1 MESIQKSI
9 QKARHDI
16 RDSTLKEYL
25 AKIRSAYK
33 FITGKNESPKDLDFL
48 KYPDQ
53 VRDAL
58 EKKYLP
64 NTTKAYYNAFSVALQ
79 AIGENKLAGEYGV
92 KRDEKQ
98 DQYTEQAKSGEPT
111 EKQKKYM
118 VSLERIDRL
127 LNRLKE
133 DVDDVY
139 SEGDISK
146 RDMNFIQ
153 NYLMLLI
160 HRHIPLRNELAHIEI
175 ISDTEYDKM
184 NTKKRDQ
191 HNYLVV
197 VKKGKGK
204 RLKRSFELRLN
215 NYKTSKTHGERVIE
229 IPEELKLEMT
239 RWLMVN
245 NDPFLFLNKSRT
257 GPMTS
262 SQYSSRFSK
271 FMEQHLRGKNIS
283 SNAMRH
289 IYLSDKFGDV
299 SREMKETAEM
309 MGHSSE
315 TQKLY
320 IKNK

>member
-9 QKARHDI
+9 QKSRPDV
-16 RDSTLKEYL
+16 RPSTLKEYVS
-25 AKIRSAYK
+25 KIRSAYK
-33 FITGKNESPKDLDFL
+33 YITGKNESPKDLDFL

-53 VRDAL
+53 VKEAL

-64 NTTKAYYNAFSVALQ
+64 NTVKAFYNAFSVALQ
-79 AIGENKLAGEYGV
+79 STGENKLATEYGAQ
-92 KRDEKQ
+92 RDEKQ
-98 DQYTEQAKSGEPT
+98 DEYVEQAKSGELT
-111 EKQKKYM
+111 EKQEKYM
-118 VSLERIDRL
+118 VSLDKIDRL

-133 DVDDVY
+133 DVDDIY
-139 SEGDISK
+139 KEGDISK

-160 HRHIPLRNELAHIEI
+160 HRHIPLRNELAFIEI
-175 ISDTEYDKM
+175 ISDTDYDKM
-184 NTKKRDQ
+184 NRKKRDM

-197 VKKGKGK
+197 VKSGKK
-204 RLKRSFELRLN
+204 KNMKRSYELRLN
-215 NYKTSKTHGERVIE
+215 NYKTSKTHGERIIK

-245 NDPFLFLNKSRT
+245 DDPFLFLNKSRS

-271 FMEQHLRGKNIS
+271 FMESNLRGKNIS

-299 SREMKETAEM
+299 TEEMKKTAEM
-309 MGHSSE
+309 MGHSSD